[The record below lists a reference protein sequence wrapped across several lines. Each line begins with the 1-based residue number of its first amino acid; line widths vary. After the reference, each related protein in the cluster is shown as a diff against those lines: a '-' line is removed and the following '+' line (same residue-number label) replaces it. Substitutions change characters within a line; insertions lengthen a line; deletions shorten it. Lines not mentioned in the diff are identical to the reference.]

1 MSARAYRIN
10 NIDIEDNPSF
20 NLWHDKNLMDF
31 LEKIDAIVT
40 GENTEEKIEVEVL
53 ALKKAIKQAK
63 KLKLEEYVI
72 EAIKA
77 DIKWAEK
84 KNDTYVQYYCF

>member
-10 NIDIEDNPSF
+10 NIDREDNPSF
-20 NLWHDKNLMDF
+20 NIWHDKNLMDF
-31 LEKIDAIVT
+31 LEENDAIVT
-40 GENTEEKIEVEVL
+40 EEIIEVNVL
-53 ALKKAIKQAK
+53 ALKKAIEQAE

-84 KNDTYVQYYCF
+84 INDTFVKYFYF